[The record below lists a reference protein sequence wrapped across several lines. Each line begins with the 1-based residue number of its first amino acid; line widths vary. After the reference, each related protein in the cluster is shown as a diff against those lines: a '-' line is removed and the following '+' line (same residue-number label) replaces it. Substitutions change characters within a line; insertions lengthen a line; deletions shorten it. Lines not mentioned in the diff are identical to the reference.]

1 MKEAK
6 VPGLAAAVVKKD
18 KVLWTSAY
26 GWANREQ
33 KIPVT
38 NDTLFQVASVSK
50 PVLAC
55 AVMQLVEQGK
65 LSLEADVNEI
75 LPFYVRNPKHPKI
88 PITLKHLLTH
98 TYSIRDN
105 WNLLEDTWVK
115 NGDFPK
121 SLGESLARQLF
132 GQEPVQGRR
141 LATSKETRAR
151 AATSLRGKGLV
162 GARPVGVDE
171 AGYGCKAEELIES
184 PVEGVISVADP
195 QLPLADYAGGV
206 SGLLHERAD
215 RLFDGG

>member
-1 MKEAK
+1 MKRFLTTLALLIGLAAHCLGQKPDELPGPKNPSEMDRFILDGMKEAK

-88 PITLKHLLTH
+88 PITL
-98 TYSIRDN
+98 
-105 WNLLEDTWVK
+105 
-115 NGDFPK
+115 
-121 SLGESLARQLF
+121 
-132 GQEPVQGRR
+132 
-141 LATSKETRAR
+141 
-151 AATSLRGKGLV
+151 
-162 GARPVGVDE
+162 
-171 AGYGCKAEELIES
+171 
-184 PVEGVISVADP
+184 
-195 QLPLADYAGGV
+195 
-206 SGLLHERAD
+206 
-215 RLFDGG
+215 